1 MEQADEADIPAYA
14 QLAWR
19 GDHEIRPGPRRSLD
33 MHALAAAGVRLAD
46 TRGLAAVS
54 MRTVAA
60 EMGVASMALY
70 RYVQSKHE
78 LLLLMVDE
86 ALGPPQASARPSGG
100 WRDRL
105 AAWAYAY
112 RDRLQ
117 AHPWIMAVPVAEP
130 PILPYQ
136 VQWTE
141 EGLDALAATPLTE
154 QQKLSSLVLVNV
166 YVRGQ
171 TQLSLGFDASLEVPA
186 GADMDAVAG
195 TAAGADMDAGVRY
208 GRRLLALADP
218 DRYPRLTAALTSGS
232 LEDGSD
238 FATGEFA
245 FGLNT
250 VLDGM
255 AARIARR
262 PGR

>member
-1 MEQADEADIPAYA
+1 
-14 QLAWR
+14 
-19 GDHEIRPGPRRSLD
+19 
-33 MHALAAAGVRLAD
+33 MHALAGAGVRLAD

-86 ALGPPQASARPSGG
+86 AFGPPQASATQSGG

-105 AAWAYAY
+105 AAWAHAY

-117 AHPWIMAVPVAEP
+117 AHPWVMAVPVTEP

-141 EGLDALAATPLTE
+141 AGLDALAATPLTE

-171 TQLSLGFDASLEVPA
+171 TQLSLGFDASLDAPA
-186 GADMDAVAG
+186 GADK
-195 TAAGADMDAGVRY
+195 DAGVRY

-218 DRYPRLTAALTSGS
+218 GRYPRLTAAVTSGS

-238 FATGEFA
+238 FATGEFD

-262 PGR
+262 AM

>member
-46 TRGLAAVS
+46 KRGLVAVS
-54 MRTVAA
+54 MRTVAG

-78 LLLLMVDE
+78 LLLMMVDE
-86 ALGPPQASARPSGG
+86 ALGPPQASAAQSGG

-105 AAWAYAY
+105 AAWAHAY

-117 AHPWIMAVPVAEP
+117 AHPWVMAVPAEEP

-136 VQWTE
+136 TQWTE
-141 EGLDALAATPLTE
+141 AGLDALAATPLTE
-154 QQKLSSLVLVNV
+154 QQKLSSLVLVTV

-171 TQLSLGFDASLEVPA
+171 TQLSLGFDASP
-186 GADMDAVAG
+186 DS
-195 TAAGADMDAGVRY
+195 DAGVRY

-218 DRYPRLTAALTSGS
+218 ARYPRLTAAMTSGS

-238 FATGEFA
+238 FAASEFT

-255 AARIARR
+255 AARIARQQ
-262 PGR
+262 G

>member
-19 GDHEIRPGPRRSLD
+19 GDHEVRPGPRRSLD

-86 ALGPPQASARPSGG
+86 ALGPPQASATPSGG

-112 RDRLQ
+112 RDRLL
-117 AHPWIMAVPVAEP
+117 AHLWIMAVPVAEP

-171 TQLSLGFDASLEVPA
+171 TQLSLGFDASLDVPV
-186 GADMDAVAG
+186 GSDG
-195 TAAGADMDAGVRY
+195 DAGVRY

-218 DRYPRLTAALTSGS
+218 GRYPRLTAAVTSGS

-262 PGR
+262 AT

>member
-1 MEQADEADIPAYA
+1 
-14 QLAWR
+14 
-19 GDHEIRPGPRRSLD
+19 

-46 TRGLAAVS
+46 TSGLAAVS

-60 EMGVASMALY
+60 EVGVASMALY
-70 RYVQSKHE
+70 RYVQSKQE

-86 ALGPPQASARPSGG
+86 AIGPPPPSPPPASAPPRRG
-100 WRDRL
+100 WRDQL
-105 AAWAYAY
+105 AAWAHGY

-117 AHPWIMAVPVAEP
+117 AHPWIMAVPVEEP

-141 EGLDALAATPLTE
+141 AGLDALAATPLTE
-154 QQKLSSLVLVNV
+154 QRKLSFLVLLTV

-171 TQLSLGFDASLEVPA
+171 TQMSLGFEAASPP
-186 GADMDAVAG
+186 GSDTDP
-195 TAAGADMDAGVRY
+195 GVRY
-208 GRRLLALADP
+208 GMRLLTLADP
-218 DRYPRLTAALTSGS
+218 ARYPRITAAVTSGS

-238 FATGEFA
+238 FATAEFA

-250 VLDGM
+250 VLDGI
-255 AARIARR
+255 AARITAAAASQHADQPHR
-262 PGR
+262 

>member
-78 LLLLMVDE
+78 LLLMMVDE
-86 ALGPPQASARPSGG
+86 ALGPPVASATQSGG

-117 AHPWIMAVPVAEP
+117 AHPWVMAVPVAEP

-141 EGLDALAATPLTE
+141 PGLDALAATPLTE

-171 TQLSLGFDASLEVPA
+171 TQLSLGFDASLAAPA
-186 GADMDAVAG
+186 GAG
-195 TAAGADMDAGVRY
+195 SGADGGASGDAGVRY

-218 DRYPRLTAALTSGS
+218 GRYPRLTAAVTSGS

-262 PGR
+262 AT

>member
-1 MEQADEADIPAYA
+1 MEQADKTDIPTYA

-46 TRGLAAVS
+46 ARGLPAVS

-86 ALGPPQASARPSGG
+86 AFGPAQASAKPSGG

-105 AAWAYAY
+105 AAWACAY

-130 PILPYQ
+130 AILPYQ

-154 QQKLSSLVLVNV
+154 RQKLSSLVLVNV

-171 TQLSLGFDASLEVPA
+171 IQLSLGFDARLDAPA
-186 GADMDAVAG
+186 GADG
-195 TAAGADMDAGVRY
+195 DAGVRY

-218 DRYPRLTAALTSGS
+218 GRYPRLTAALTSGS

-255 AARIARR
+255 AARIARCA
-262 PGR
+262 G

>member
-46 TRGLAAVS
+46 KRGLAAVS
-54 MRTVAA
+54 MRTVAG

-78 LLLLMVDE
+78 LLLMMVDE
-86 ALGPPQASARPSGG
+86 ALGPPQASAESGG

-105 AAWAYAY
+105 AAWAHAY

-117 AHPWIMAVPVAEP
+117 AHPWVMAVPAEEP

-136 VQWTE
+136 TQWTE
-141 EGLDALAATPLTE
+141 AGLDALAATPLTE
-154 QQKLSSLVLVNV
+154 QQKLSSLVLVTV

-171 TQLSLGFDASLEVPA
+171 TQLSLGFDASSGAPRGAGA
-186 GADMDAVAG
+186 GADE
-195 TAAGADMDAGVRY
+195 DAGVRY

-218 DRYPRLTAALTSGS
+218 GRYPRLTAAMTSGS
-232 LEDGSD
+232 VEDGSD
-238 FATGEFA
+238 FTTREFA

-262 PGR
+262 TG

>member
-14 QLAWR
+14 RLAWR

-33 MHALAAAGVRLAD
+33 VHALAAAGVRLAD
-46 TRGLAAVS
+46 ARGLAAVS

-60 EMGVASMALY
+60 ELGVASMALY

-78 LLLLMVDE
+78 LLLMMVDE
-86 ALGPPQASARPSGG
+86 AFGPPQARAKPSQG

-105 AAWAYAY
+105 AVWAHAY

-117 AHPWIMAVPVAEP
+117 AHPWVMAVPVAEP

-141 EGLDALAATPLTE
+141 AGLGALAATPLTE
-154 QQKLSSLVLVNV
+154 QQKLSCLVLVNV

-171 TQLSLGFDASLEVPA
+171 TQLALGFDASSDAPRGAGA
-186 GADMDAVAG
+186 GADE
-195 TAAGADMDAGVRY
+195 DAGVRY

-218 DRYPRLTAALTSGS
+218 GRYPRLTAAMTSGS
-232 LEDGSD
+232 VEDGSD
-238 FATGEFA
+238 FATREFA

-262 PGR
+262 TG

>member
-1 MEQADEADIPAYA
+1 MEQADETGIPAYA

-19 GDHEIRPGPRRSLD
+19 GDREIRPGPRRSLD
-33 MHALAAAGVRLAD
+33 MHALAAAGVRLAG

-86 ALGPPQASARPSGG
+86 AFGPPEAVLTHLDG

-105 AAWAYAY
+105 AAWAHAY
-112 RDRLQ
+112 RGRLQ
-117 AHPWIMAVPVAEP
+117 AHPWIMSVPVAEP

-141 EGLDALAATPLTE
+141 AGLDALAATPLSE

-171 TQLSLGFDASLEVPA
+171 TQLSLGFEATPDASSGAQADADKDA
-186 GADMDAVAG
+186 GAL
-195 TAAGADMDAGVRY
+195 Y
-208 GRRLLALADP
+208 GRRLLALTDP
-218 DRYPRLTAALTSGS
+218 GRYPRITAALTSGS
-232 LEDGSD
+232 FTDGSD
-238 FATGEFA
+238 FGTDEFT

-255 AARIARR
+255 AARITRLPAET
-262 PGR
+262 PHAIA

>member
-86 ALGPPQASARPSGG
+86 ALGPPQASAKPSGG

-117 AHPWIMAVPVAEP
+117 ARPWIMAVPVAEP

-141 EGLDALAATPLTE
+141 DGLDALAATPLTE

-171 TQLSLGFDASLEVPA
+171 TQLSLGFDASLDAPA
-186 GADMDAVAG
+186 GADG
-195 TAAGADMDAGVRY
+195 DAGVRY

-218 DRYPRLTAALTSGS
+218 GRYPRLTAAVTSGS

-238 FATGEFA
+238 FATGEFS

-262 PGR
+262 AG

>member
-1 MEQADEADIPAYA
+1 MEQAEEAGIPAYA

-33 MHALAAAGVRLAD
+33 MPAIAGAGVRLAD

-60 EMGVASMALY
+60 ELGVASMALY

-78 LLLLMVDE
+78 LLLMMVDE
-86 ALGPPQASARPSGG
+86 ALGPPGAGLNRPDG

-105 AAWAYAY
+105 AAWAYGY

-117 AHPWIMAVPVAEP
+117 AHPWIMAVPVTEP

-141 EGLDALAATPLTE
+141 AGLEALAATPLTE
-154 QQKLSSLVLVNV
+154 RQKLSALVLLNV

-171 TQLSLGFDASLEVPA
+171 TQLSLGFGASPGATA
-186 GADMDAVAG
+186 GP
-195 TAAGADMDAGVRY
+195 GADAGVLY
-208 GRRLLALADP
+208 GRRLLALTDP
-218 DRYPRLTAALTSGS
+218 GRYPRITAALTSGS
-232 LEDGSD
+232 FADGSD
-238 FATGEFA
+238 FTATEFA
-245 FGLNT
+245 FGLGT
-250 VLDGM
+250 VLDGV
-255 AARIARR
+255 AARID
-262 PGR
+262 GRDG

>member
-86 ALGPPQASARPSGG
+86 ALGPPQASAKPSGG

-117 AHPWIMAVPVAEP
+117 AHPWVMAVPVAEP

-141 EGLDALAATPLTE
+141 AGLDALAATPLTE

-171 TQLSLGFDASLEVPA
+171 TQLSLGFDASLDAPTGAGA
-186 GADMDAVAG
+186 GADR
-195 TAAGADMDAGVRY
+195 DAGVRY

-218 DRYPRLTAALTSGS
+218 GRYPRLTAAVTSGS

-238 FATGEFA
+238 FATAEFA

-262 PGR
+262 AT

>member
-78 LLLLMVDE
+78 LLLMMVDE
-86 ALGPPQASARPSGG
+86 AFGPPQASATPSGG

-105 AAWAYAY
+105 AAWAHAY

-117 AHPWIMAVPVAEP
+117 AHPWVMAVPVAEP

-141 EGLDALAATPLTE
+141 AGLDALAATPLTE

-171 TQLSLGFDASLEVPA
+171 TQLSLGFDASLDAPA
-186 GADMDAVAG
+186 GADK
-195 TAAGADMDAGVRY
+195 DAGVRY

-218 DRYPRLTAALTSGS
+218 GRFPRLTAAVTSGS

-238 FATGEFA
+238 FASGEFG

-255 AARIARR
+255 AARIARQ
-262 PGR
+262 

>member
-86 ALGPPQASARPSGG
+86 ALGPPQASAKPSGG

-136 VQWTE
+136 VHWTE

-171 TQLSLGFDASLEVPA
+171 TQLSLGFDASLDGPA
-186 GADMDAVAG
+186 GAD
-195 TAAGADMDAGVRY
+195 GAAGVRY

-218 DRYPRLTAALTSGS
+218 GRYPRLTAAVTSGS

-255 AARIARR
+255 AARIARHA
-262 PGR
+262 G

>member
-78 LLLLMVDE
+78 LLLMMVDE
-86 ALGPPQASARPSGG
+86 AFGPPQASATPSGG

-105 AAWAYAY
+105 AAWAHAY

-117 AHPWIMAVPVAEP
+117 AHPWVMAVPVAEP

-141 EGLDALAATPLTE
+141 AGLDALAATPLTE

-171 TQLSLGFDASLEVPA
+171 TQLSLGFDASLDAPA
-186 GADMDAVAG
+186 GADK
-195 TAAGADMDAGVRY
+195 DAGVRY

-218 DRYPRLTAALTSGS
+218 GRFPRLTAAVTSGS

-238 FATGEFA
+238 FATGEFD

-262 PGR
+262 AM